1 MKKRIIALSVAAALG
16 GAAGVAS
23 AQVPPAG
30 SLEFNPDGVGH
41 ILIIP
46 YFNVQSGN
54 ATLFSIVNT
63 DQVYGKALK
72 IRFRG
77 ASNSDDVFDFQ
88 LFMSPGDR
96 WSANVSQGANGLAKL
111 ETGDRS
117 CTLPSSVNQSFI
129 TTRLNTTDLSGDA
142 LANETREGYVEIL
155 NMGDIPSL
163 SGTTSVWFATKHN
176 SAGVAPCASATIS
189 GIPVLETLTQG
200 DTRLLVPTTG
210 LMANWLIINV
220 PNTTTWSGDAAAIEA
235 RSNGLPGYGRN
246 VFWPQ
251 RADSLA
257 LAGYD
262 IDDYTAD
269 ALFQAG
275 VVDGAYY
282 DLPDLSTPYI
292 PGNSCPFCQANEL
305 SDSLATR
312 AVAGEYISSASINA
326 TTDWVVS
333 KPTRRYYVGVDY
345 LGTTAAERLVT
356 NYDDNSE
363 SEGFYYRSAL
373 TDKIDSNAGN
383 TVMGT
388 GPTGNG
394 GKTYQACTQVTGA
407 VFYNSEELRPAPG
420 GIVISPG
427 VPAPAPSL
435 CGEISVL
442 GINSAVSPL
451 GASVSRFNVTLP
463 AGFSD
468 GWGLVTANNLF
479 QGRNLGLPML
489 VTQFTKATNP
499 AAQPGVSGT
508 YGANW
513 SGRVVTR
520 GDRHPLLP
528 R

>member
-155 NMGDIPSL
+155 NMGDIPSI

-200 DTRLLVPTTG
+200 DTRLLAPTTG

-220 PNTTTWSGDAAAIEA
+220 PNTTTWSGEAAAIEA
-235 RSNGLPGYGRN
+235 RSTGLPGYGRN

-251 RADSLA
+251 RGDSLA
-257 LAGYD
+257 LFNFPVEQL
-262 IDDYTAD
+262 TAD
-269 ALFQAG
+269 ALFQKG
-275 VVDGAYY
+275 LVDGAYY

-292 PGNSCPFCQANEL
+292 PNAPDCPFCQANDL
-305 SDSLATR
+305 SDSIAARLSSWSAMIPALR
-312 AVAGEYISSASINA
+312 SVA
-326 TTDWVVS
+326 
-333 KPTRRYYVGVDY
+333 R
-345 LGTTAAERLVT
+345 
-356 NYDDNSE
+356 
-363 SEGFYYRSAL
+363 
-373 TDKIDSNAGN
+373 
-383 TVMGT
+383 
-388 GPTGNG
+388 
-394 GKTYQACTQVTGA
+394 
-407 VFYNSEELRPAPG
+407 
-420 GIVISPG
+420 
-427 VPAPAPSL
+427 
-435 CGEISVL
+435 
-442 GINSAVSPL
+442 
-451 GASVSRFNVTLP
+451 
-463 AGFSD
+463 
-468 GWGLVTANNLF
+468 
-479 QGRNLGLPML
+479 
-489 VTQFTKATNP
+489 
-499 AAQPGVSGT
+499 
-508 YGANW
+508 
-513 SGRVVTR
+513 
-520 GDRHPLLP
+520 
-528 R
+528 